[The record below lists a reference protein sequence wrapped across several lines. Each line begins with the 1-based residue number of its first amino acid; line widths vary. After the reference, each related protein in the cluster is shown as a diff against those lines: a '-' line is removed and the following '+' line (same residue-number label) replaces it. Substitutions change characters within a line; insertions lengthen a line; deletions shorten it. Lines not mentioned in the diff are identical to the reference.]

1 MTHQNLIILEETLIN
16 HLRIDHLAELL
27 QESPAYRKKILGY
40 SEIPNKA
47 GSSSQKNPKSISGI
61 FKIKQEKSQGTLADS
76 NNNCNQ
82 NNLSD
87 LIPSFGNQNG
97 IQNNS
102 SENLQKAFEKDIKL
116 DFTCKLCKKIDINFA
131 AKCEETL
138 KNHYEV
144 DHNVQG

>member
-1 MTHQNLIILEETLIN
+1 M
-16 HLRIDHLAELL
+16 RIHHLAELS
-27 QESPAYRKKILGY
+27 QESPAYRKNILGY
-40 SEIPNKA
+40 SKVPNKA
-47 GSSSQKNPKSISGI
+47 VSSSQKSPESINGT

-102 SENLQKAFEKDIKL
+102 SENLQKVPEKDIKL

-131 AKCEETL
+131 AKDEETL